1 MRQVHHKNAVCQYVP
16 PRLVVD
22 IKDPGRH
29 VLELPSGN
37 AAALSQ
43 PVKNS
48 GCEDIPGREAQ
59 PVALAAR
66 ERRQHP
72 FPMAKTPPWRASA
85 ATGAGAGWR

>member
-1 MRQVHHKNAVCQYVP
+1 MSHRVSLQTSKIP
-16 PRLVVD
+16 VD
-22 IKDPGRH
+22 TPLICPM
-29 VLELPSGN
+29 GN
-37 AAALSQ
+37 AAALNQ

-72 FPMAKTPPWRASA
+72 FPMVKTPPGRASA
-85 ATGAGAGWR
+85 ATGAGMGWR